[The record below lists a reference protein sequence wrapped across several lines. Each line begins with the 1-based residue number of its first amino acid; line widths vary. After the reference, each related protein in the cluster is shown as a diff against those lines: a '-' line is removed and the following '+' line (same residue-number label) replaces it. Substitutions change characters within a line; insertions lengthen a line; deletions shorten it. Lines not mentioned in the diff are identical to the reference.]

1 MEAQVYIVGAG
12 PAGASAALFLAKQ
25 GVPSVLIDK
34 SSFPRDKICGDAA
47 AYTGEGIGNAM
58 ISGMIAA
65 EVITQNYHGKTFRGE
80 NLKAYDE
87 HVYRRLGSELKLSQ
101 HMQSLTKYPWL
112 FNMVVN
118 KARKKKSF
126 VIQYPVCL
134 KVLMCEKG

>member
-1 MEAQVYIVGAG
+1 M
-12 PAGASAALFLAKQ
+12 L
-25 GVPSVLIDK
+25 
-34 SSFPRDKICGDAA
+34 GDAA
-47 AYTGEGIGNAM
+47 ALIDPFTGEGIGNAM

-65 EVITQNYHGKTFRGE
+65 DVVTQNYHGKTFEGF

-118 KARKKKSF
+118 KA
-126 VIQYPVCL
+126 CL
-134 KVLMCEKG
+134 LYTSDAAEE